1 MTILN
6 PAKVDVIRLSNFVNS
21 VAFQFTKFPWQAL
34 RDFFWRWTE
43 SCYEAWK
50 GNGMSDHGL

>member
-1 MTILN
+1 MIILN
-6 PAKVDVIRLSNFVNS
+6 PAKVDGVRVSNFVNF

-50 GNGMSDHGL
+50 ASGMSNHGL